1 MFLTNINSNV
11 DFDIRLNLALDFV
24 CELIKVTK
32 KDFASLAI
40 SNLLAEEL
48 NFIQNTNFKK
58 IDSTWYN
65 RDSFHNQRM
74 PRYSISNYS
83 LLNEGHRI

>member
-1 MFLTNINSNV
+1 MFLANINSNV
-11 DFDIRLNLALDFV
+11 DFDIRLNLALAFV

-48 NFIQNTNFKK
+48 NFIQNNNFEKFDSNQLNIHKK
-58 IDSTWYN
+58 AVNIVKYESDGWVIN
-65 RDSFHNQRM
+65 RK
-74 PRYSISNYS
+74 
-83 LLNEGHRI
+83 